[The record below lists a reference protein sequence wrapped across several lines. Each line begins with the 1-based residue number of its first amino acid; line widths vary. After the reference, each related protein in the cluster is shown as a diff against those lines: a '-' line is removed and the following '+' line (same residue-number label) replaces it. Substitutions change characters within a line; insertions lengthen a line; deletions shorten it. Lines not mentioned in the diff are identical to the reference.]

1 MSADTTATALK
12 LWVVLSRAFAAVEA
26 QVRADVARHGLTMA
40 EFGALE
46 ALYHKGP
53 LLVGEVKRKILVSSG
68 GITYVIDR
76 LVEKGLV
83 KRKECPEDRRA
94 SYAELTEPGGS
105 MMSRIFPEH
114 ARIVERALSGLSEE
128 EKRTATELI
137 RRLGL
142 EAARLEKGEVV
153 PADADRGTSI

>member
-1 MSADTTATALK
+1 MSADTGPALK
-12 LWVVLSRAFAAVEA
+12 LWVVLSRAFAAIEA
-26 QVRADVARHGLTMA
+26 HVRADVARHGLTMT

-53 LLVGEVKRKILVSSG
+53 LLLGEVKRKILVSSG

-83 KRKECPEDRRA
+83 EREGCPEDRRA
-94 SYAELTEPGGS
+94 SYAKLTESGRS
-105 MMSRIFPEH
+105 MIERIFPEH
-114 ARIVERALSGLSEE
+114 ARCVDHALGGLTDVEKERAI
-128 EKRTATELI
+128 ELV

-142 EAARLEKGEVV
+142 EAARRSACAVESPEAGS
-153 PADADRGTSI
+153 GTST